1 MATTSWKS
9 RPTAAGRTGHPRPPS
24 ESWARRVPNPLDVL
38 EPVLKRRD
46 EADLVFVAGNIAL
59 AVFDIIE
66 WPVAVLALTTH
77 AMARSR
83 FKGLQGAAGLVAEV
97 R

>member
-1 MATTSWKS
+1 MAPTSRKS
-9 RPTAAGRTGHPRPPS
+9 RPAAAGRTGHPSPPS

-38 EPVLKRRD
+38 EPVLKRD
-46 EADLVFVAGNIAL
+46 EADLVFVAGNTAL
-59 AVFDIIE
+59 AVFEIIE
-66 WPVAVLALTTH
+66 WPVAALALATH

>member
-1 MATTSWKS
+1 MATRS
-9 RPTAAGRTGHPRPPS
+9 RHSRAATTGPTRQPRSPS

>member
-1 MATTSWKS
+1 MATTSRKS
-9 RPTAAGRTGHPRPPS
+9 RAAAGGRAGHPGPPS
-24 ESWARRVPNPLDVL
+24 ESWVRRIPNPLNTLD
-38 EPVLKRRD
+38 PILKRD

-66 WPVAVLALTTH
+66 WPVALLALTTH

-83 FKGLQGAAGLVAEV
+83 FKALRGAAGLVGEV

>member
-1 MATTSWKS
+1 MATKS
-9 RPTAAGRTGHPRPPS
+9 RQSRVATVGRSRQPPSPS
-24 ESWARRVPNPLDVL
+24 ESWAGRVPNPLDVL
-38 EPVLKRRD
+38 EPVLKRD
-46 EADLVFVAGNIAL
+46 EADLVFVTGNIAL
-59 AVFDIIE
+59 ALFDIIE
-66 WPVAVLALTTH
+66 WPVAALALTTH

>member
-1 MATTSWKS
+1 MAPTSRKS
-9 RPTAAGRTGHPRPPS
+9 RPAAAGRTGHPSPPS

-66 WPVAVLALTTH
+66 WPVAALALTTH

-83 FKGLQGAAGLVAEV
+83 FKALRGASGLVAEV

>member
-1 MATTSWKS
+1 
-9 RPTAAGRTGHPRPPS
+9 
-24 ESWARRVPNPLDVL
+24 VL
-38 EPVLKRRD
+38 RRRD
-46 EADLVFVAGNIAL
+46 EADLVFVVGNIAL

-66 WPVAVLALTTH
+66 WPVAALALATH

-83 FKGLQGAAGLVAEV
+83 FKALRGTAGLVAEV

>member
-1 MATTSWKS
+1 MATTSRKS
-9 RPTAAGRTGHPRPPS
+9 RAAATGRTGQLSPPS

-46 EADLVFVAGNIAL
+46 EADLVFVAGNLAL

-66 WPVAVLALTTH
+66 WPVAALALTTH

-83 FKGLQGAAGLVAEV
+83 FKALRGAAGLVAEV

>member
-1 MATTSWKS
+1 M
-9 RPTAAGRTGHPRPPS
+9 
-24 ESWARRVPNPLDVL
+24 
-38 EPVLKRRD
+38 LKRRD

-66 WPVAVLALTTH
+66 WPVAALALTTH

-83 FKGLQGAAGLVAEV
+83 FKALRGAAGLVGEV